1 MDEELTALEVIEI
14 AEQVQLNARE
24 FYDKATSLF
33 AHHSNLFL
41 DMVSLEDEFGDVL
54 AGIRQRYVADEK
66 DFVSADER
74 LYKSVAGLH
83 VLEGAD
89 PSRMF
94 REDVRKAE
102 IITIA
107 VNIAHDIVNYLDG
120 LKNFTADEEAKTIIR
135 LAVEGKM
142 RQITVLKRWLE
153 R

>member
-1 MDEELTALEVIEI
+1 MDEELTALEIIEI

-33 AHHSNLFL
+33 TYHSNLFL
-41 DMVSLEDEFGDVL
+41 DLVSLEDEFGHVL
-54 AGIRQRYVADEK
+54 AGIRQRYVAEEK
-66 DFVSADER
+66 DSAAADDS

-89 PSRMF
+89 PSRLF

-102 IITIA
+102 IIRIA
-107 VNIAHDIVNYLDG
+107 VNIAHDIINYLDG
-120 LKNFTADEEAKTIIR
+120 LKNFTADEKAKTIIR
-135 LAVEGKM
+135 LAVEEKM
-142 RQITVLKRWLE
+142 RQISVLKRWLV

>member
-1 MDEELTALEVIEI
+1 MDEELTALEIIEI
-14 AEQVQLNARE
+14 AGQIQLNARE

-41 DMVSLEDEFGDVL
+41 DLVSLEDEFAHVL

-66 DFVSADER
+66 DFVSADDS

-83 VLEGAD
+83 VLQGAD
-89 PSRMF
+89 PSRLF

-107 VNIAHDIVNYLDG
+107 INIAHDIINYLDG
-120 LKNFTADEEAKTIIR
+120 LKNFTADEKARTILR
-135 LAVEGKM
+135 LAVEEKM
-142 RQITVLKRWLE
+142 RQISILKKWLV